1 MFHGGFNLIV
11 IGHQHIR
18 GIWRYFRTYWS
29 RKRVYVG
36 CPLRMLK
43 LQLFQI
49 DWNLPRNRTSY
60 DIVDL
65 HPLPDND
72 LKTRSIYALNVFFF
86 TKFLHEYFHPS
97 NHFVVFFFE
106 QIYSLSG
113 SVNVVDDAGAG
124 VVQGIGRSATTEN
137 RSNIW
142 SFLENK
148 EIQIKIKRHD

>member
-1 MFHGGFNLIV
+1 MTSIYLVQTSSNRRQHWCWEHKLCASHLSRNFRPVPVTMNRKHGRLEALPCCNSTACYCVHLKQISFLIKDDAWTYSTMFHGGFNLIV

-65 HPLPDND
+65 HPLPDNN
-72 LKTRSIYALNVFFF
+72 LKTR
-86 TKFLHEYFHPS
+86 
-97 NHFVVFFFE
+97 
-106 QIYSLSG
+106 
-113 SVNVVDDAGAG
+113 
-124 VVQGIGRSATTEN
+124 
-137 RSNIW
+137 
-142 SFLENK
+142 
-148 EIQIKIKRHD
+148 